1 MLKFLFSNTEPP
13 DVIARRAYTELLE
26 GLRPVC
32 PEAYAAAWQAW
43 KEGRLVGPAL
53 ADSLRIW
60 TEQVRAERSETLTK
74 LQDRLQTQEK
84 QLAQQEKDIQAAK
97 KAIDDVNKDLAEIQ
111 EFCILKQKF
120 IDDQNNLIVKQYEQ
134 LARLSGLP
142 KDE

>member
-1 MLKFLFSNTEPP
+1 MLKLFFSKTEPP

-26 GLRPVC
+26 GLRLVC
-32 PEAYAAAWQAW
+32 PDAYTAAWQAW

-60 TEQVRAERSETLTK
+60 TEQVCAEHSETLTK
-74 LQDRLQTQEK
+74 LQTRLQTQEK

-97 KAIDDVNKDLAEIQ
+97 KAIQDVNKDLADIQ
-111 EFCILKQKF
+111 EICIKKQKI
-120 IDDQNNLIVKQYEQ
+120 IDDQNNLIVKQYER